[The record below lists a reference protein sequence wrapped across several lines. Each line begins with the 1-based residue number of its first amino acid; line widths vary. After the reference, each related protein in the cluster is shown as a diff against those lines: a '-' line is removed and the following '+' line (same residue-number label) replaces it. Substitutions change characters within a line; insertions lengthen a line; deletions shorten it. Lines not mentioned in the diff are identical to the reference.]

1 MTLLTRTLPEEV
13 VCHIFEYAYGMPVE
27 NKQRLIQQ
35 IKSYRERFEKNKNR
49 TCYNSETIHRIFYDI
64 PFRILDRNVVN
75 GATHYTRSDEPFPY
89 EYYYMGDVLEADTP
103 RSQLYLYKRYVRQ
116 LEQKIKTLEQQL
128 QKQQK

>member
-1 MTLLTRTLPEEV
+1 MTLRTRTLPEEV

-27 NKQRLIQQ
+27 NKQRLIRQ
-35 IKSYRERFEKNKNR
+35 IRSYRERFERNKD
-49 TCYNSETIHRIFYDI
+49 TSCYNVETIHRIFYDI
-64 PFRILDRNVVN
+64 QFRVFHDATTT
-75 GATHYTRSDEPFPY
+75 ATHYTRTDEPFPY

>member
-1 MTLLTRTLPEEV
+1 MTLRTRALPEEV

>member
-1 MTLLTRTLPEEV
+1 MTLRTRTLPEEV